1 MVSQSLGIPS
11 TGIPSLGITFLP
23 AFAPERLREV
33 ARAADSAGLDELW
46 LWEDCFRHGGLVTAS
61 AALAWT
67 SRITVG
73 VGLLPVPL
81 RNIGVAAMEL
91 ASLHRLFPD
100 RVLAGI
106 GHGVQSWMGQVGAR
120 VDSPMTLLSDYELV
134 LRDLLAGDEVTFD
147 GAYLHVDA
155 VKLEWPP
162 TVNVPLLIGGEGP
175 RSLGFAARS
184 GDGVLLTAGLGEA
197 EIGAA
202 CDLVRAEAAGAGKP
216 MPPVVVPLITATGA
230 GAADRVAAEV
240 ARWKK
245 SDRDDVGVA
254 GDAEEIAATILRLAA
269 LGVTSVAV
277 QPTEDELDLP
287 GLCRVVGE
295 RVRPILTES

>member
-1 MVSQSLGIPS
+1 M
-11 TGIPSLGITFLP
+11 PSLGITFLP
-23 AFAPERLREV
+23 AFAPDQLREV
-33 ARAADSAGLDELW
+33 ATAADSAGLDELW
-46 LWEDCFRHGGLVTAS
+46 LWEDCFQHGGLVTAS

-106 GHGVQSWMGQVGAR
+106 GHGVQRWMGQVGAR
-120 VDSPMTLLSDYELV
+120 VDSPMTLLSEYDSV
-134 LRDLLAGDEVTFD
+134 LRDLLAGGEVTFD
-147 GAYLHVDA
+147 GTYLHVDA
-155 VKLEWPP
+155 VKLHWPP
-162 TVNVPLLIGGEGP
+162 TGNVPLLVGGEGP
-175 RSLGFAARS
+175 RSLGFAARR

-197 EIGAA
+197 EIAAA
-202 CDLVRAEAAGAGKP
+202 CDLIRAEASGAGKA
-216 MPPVVVPLITATGA
+216 MPPVVVPLIAATGA

-240 ARWKK
+240 ARWEK

-254 GDAEEIAATILRLAA
+254 GDAETVAAAILRLAA
-269 LGVTSVAV
+269 MGVTSVAV
-277 QPTEDELDLP
+277 QPTEDEPDLP
-287 GLCRVVGE
+287 GLCRFLGQQ
-295 RVRPILTES
+295 VRPILSAT